1 MLRTLDQVLQ
11 TGEIIIADGAFGTML
26 QAQGLPAGTLPEAW
40 NVERPEAVQAIYRA
54 YAAAGAQY
62 VTANTFGGNR
72 PRLTDAGLAEQA
84 EELNRLGI
92 ALAKDAVGDR
102 AWVGASIGPTGQL
115 VEPYGTLS
123 VADLEEI
130 YAAQI
135 RVVAEA
141 GADIILIETQHQ
153 VEEACAAVRVA
164 KAETALPV
172 FCTFSFNAK
181 GRTMMGLKAEDA
193 ARQTEEAGADVVGA
207 NCGDGPS
214 AILAALEQM
223 RPATGL
229 PLLAKSN
236 AGIPQAGEGGQ
247 AIWDVTPE
255 QMMAHARAFVAL
267 GARVVG
273 GCCGTT
279 PAFIAAIGAALRE

>member
-1 MLRTLDQVLQ
+1 MLRKLGDVLQ
-11 TGEIIIADGAFGTML
+11 TDELILADGAFGTML

-40 NVERPEAVQAIYRA
+40 NVERPEVVQAVYRA
-54 YAAAGAQY
+54 YADAGAQY

-72 PRLTDAGLAEQA
+72 PRLADAGLAEQA
-84 EELNRLGI
+84 DELNRLGI

-102 AWVGASIGPTGQL
+102 VWVGASIGPTGQL

-123 VADLEEI
+123 VAELEAI
-130 YAAQI
+130 YADQI

-153 VEEACAAVRVA
+153 VEEACAAVSAA

-172 FCTFSFNAK
+172 FCTFSFNVK
-181 GRTMMGLKAEDA
+181 GRTMMGLRAEDA
-193 ARQTEEAGADVVGA
+193 ARRAEEAGADVVGA
-207 NCGDGPS
+207 NCGDGPP

-223 RPATGL
+223 RTATDL
-229 PLLAKSN
+229 PLLAKPN

-247 AIWDVTPE
+247 ALWDVTPE
-255 QMMAHARAFVAL
+255 EMVAHARAFVAL
-267 GARVVG
+267 GARVIG

-279 PAFIAAIGAALRE
+279 PAFIAAIRAALRD